1 MKANSLKILSAV
13 VVSLFV
19 LGTALHGQMSGR
31 DATDSRTTHP
41 VIEATAITK
50 ADAEKK
56 YPPPQGGH
64 YPPGTRNPHDP
75 SGVVTSPYPPYQQ
88 YDCSK
93 KVAHGGLVLD
103 IRAKKVFVY
112 P

>member
-13 VVSLFV
+13 VTGLFV
-19 LGTALHGQMSGR
+19 LGTSLYAQGGR
-31 DATDSRTTHP
+31 DVVDSKTGHP
-41 VIEATAITK
+41 TMTATAITK
-50 ADAEKK
+50 ADAEKQ
-56 YPPPQGGH
+56 YPAPKGGH

-93 KVAHGGLVLD
+93 VVAHGGLVLD
-103 IRAKKVFVY
+103 VRAKKVFIY

>member
-1 MKANSLKILSAV
+1 MKANYLKTISTLVASV
-13 VVSLFV
+13 FV
-19 LGTALHGQMSGR
+19 LGTTLYAQGI
-31 DATDSRTTHP
+31 DSRIGSP

-56 YPPPQGGH
+56 YPPPAGG
-64 YPPGTRNPHDP
+64 YPMGQRDAHDP
-75 SGVVTSPYPPYQQ
+75 SGLVISPYPPHQK

-103 IRAKKVFVY
+103 VKVRKVFVR

>member
-1 MKANSLKILSAV
+1 MKTKSSLKTMAAIV
-13 VVSLFV
+13 VGLFAI
-19 LGTALHGQMSGR
+19 GTTLHAQGI
-31 DATDSRTTHP
+31 DSRIGQGHS

-56 YPPPQGGH
+56 YPPPAAG
-64 YPPGTRNPHDP
+64 YPTGDRDPHES
-75 SGVVTSPYPPYQQ
+75 SGIVISPYPPHQK

-103 IRAKKVFVY
+103 VKVNKVFVR

>member
-1 MKANSLKILSAV
+1 MKTKSLKTISTV
-13 VVSLFV
+13 VASVFV
-19 LGTALHGQMSGR
+19 LSTTLYAQGI
-31 DATDSRTTHP
+31 DSRIGNA

-56 YPPPQGGH
+56 YPSPAGG
-64 YPPGTRNPHDP
+64 YPTGQRDPHDP
-75 SGVVTSPYPPYQQ
+75 SGLVVSPYPPHQK

-103 IRAKKVFVY
+103 VKVTKVFVR

>member
-1 MKANSLKILSAV
+1 MKADSLKILSAITIA
-13 VVSLFV
+13 LFV
-19 LGTALHGQMSGR
+19 LGTTLYAQG
-31 DATDSRTTHP
+31 TDSRIGSIKHEAGVTQ
-41 VIEATAITK
+41 ATAITK

-56 YPPPQGGH
+56 YPTKGGQ

-93 KVAHGGLVLD
+93 VVAHGGLVLD
-103 IRAKKVFVY
+103 VRAKKVFVY

>member
-1 MKANSLKILSAV
+1 MKANPLKVISAV
-13 VVSLFV
+13 VVSFFV

-41 VIEATAITK
+41 VMTATAITK

-56 YPPPQGGH
+56 YPAPKGGH
-64 YPPGTRNPHDP
+64 YPPGTRSPHDP

-93 KVAHGGLVLD
+93 VVAHGGLVLD
-103 IRAKKVFVY
+103 VRAKHVFVY

>member
-1 MKANSLKILSAV
+1 MKKTSLKIISGV
-13 VVSLFV
+13 VAGLFV
-19 LGTALHGQMSGR
+19 FGTTVYAQGI
-31 DATDSRTTHP
+31 DSRIGQGQA

-56 YPPPQGGH
+56 YPPPAGG
-64 YPPGTRNPHDP
+64 YPTGQRDPHDP
-75 SGVVTSPYPPYQQ
+75 SGLVISPYPPHQK

-93 KVAHGGLVLD
+93 KVAHGGLVVD
-103 IRAKKVFVY
+103 VKTNKVFVR

>member
-1 MKANSLKILSAV
+1 MKTKSLKIISV
-13 VVSLFV
+13 VTAALFA
-19 LGTALHGQMSGR
+19 LGTTVYAQGI
-31 DATDSRTTHP
+31 DSRIGQSHAA
-41 VIEATAITK
+41 IEATGITK

-56 YPPPQGGH
+56 YPPPAGG
-64 YPPGTRNPHDP
+64 YPTGDRDPHDP
-75 SGVVTSPYPPYQQ
+75 SGLVISPYPPHQK

-103 IRAKKVFVY
+103 VKVNKVFVR

>member
-1 MKANSLKILSAV
+1 MKANSRKILSAV
-13 VVSLFV
+13 VTGLFV
-19 LGTALHGQMSGR
+19 LGTSLYAQGGR
-31 DATDSRTTHP
+31 DAVDSRTSHP
-41 VIEATAITK
+41 VMTATAITK

-56 YPPPQGGH
+56 YPAPKGGH

-93 KVAHGGLVLD
+93 VAHGGFVLD
-103 IRAKKVFVY
+103 VRAKKVFVY

>member
-1 MKANSLKILSAV
+1 MKVNSLKILSAV
-13 VVSLFV
+13 VTGLFV
-19 LGTALHGQMSGR
+19 LGTTLYAQMGK
-31 DATDSRTTHP
+31 DAVDSRTTHP
-41 VIEATAITK
+41 VMTATAITN

-56 YPPPQGGH
+56 YPAPKGGH

-75 SGVVTSPYPPYQQ
+75 SGVVTSPFPPYQQ
-88 YDCSK
+88 YDCS

-103 IRAKKVFVY
+103 IRAKHVFVY

>member
-1 MKANSLKILSAV
+1 LLNTSIMKTKSLKTISTV
-13 VVSLFV
+13 VASVFV
-19 LGTALHGQMSGR
+19 LSTTLYAQGI
-31 DATDSRTTHP
+31 DSRIGHA

-56 YPPPQGGH
+56 YPPPAGG
-64 YPPGTRNPHDP
+64 YPTGQRDPHDP
-75 SGVVTSPYPPYQQ
+75 SGLVSSPYPPHQK

-103 IRAKKVFVY
+103 VKVNKVFVR

>member
-13 VVSLFV
+13 AVSLFV
-19 LGTALHGQMSGR
+19 LSTALHGQMSGR
-31 DATDSRTTHP
+31 DVPDSRTNRP
-41 VIEATAITK
+41 IMEATAITQ

-56 YPPPQGGH
+56 YPPPKGGH

-88 YDCSK
+88 YDCTK

-103 IRAKKVFVY
+103 VRAKKVFVY

>member
-13 VVSLFV
+13 VTGLFV
-19 LGTALHGQMSGR
+19 LGTTLHAQQR
-31 DATDSRTTHP
+31 DAVDTRTSHP
-41 VIEATAITK
+41 VMTATAITQ

-56 YPPPQGGH
+56 YPAKGGH
-64 YPPGTRNPHDP
+64 YPPATRNPHDP

-93 KVAHGGLVLD
+93 VAHGGLVLD
-103 IRAKKVFVY
+103 IRAKHVFVY